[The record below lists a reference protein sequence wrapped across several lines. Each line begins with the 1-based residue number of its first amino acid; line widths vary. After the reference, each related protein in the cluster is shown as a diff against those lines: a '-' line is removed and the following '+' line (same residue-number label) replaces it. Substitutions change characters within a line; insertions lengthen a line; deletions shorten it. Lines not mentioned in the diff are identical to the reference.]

1 MVEPVKSTPALTTRL
16 ADPDIERVRRN
27 LETMISELKNKSRIV
42 TKILPDNAE
51 TFVSHGLGRRPVMM
65 AISPPRGAANA
76 GGSIRDFGD
85 KSPLTGAICDR
96 SQSILL
102 RTDGFG
108 SQITVDIEFT

>member
-1 MVEPVKSTPALTTRL
+1 MKFTVPLTTRL
-16 ADPDIERVRRN
+16 ADNDVERVRRN
-27 LETMISELKNKSRIV
+27 IETMILELQNQSRIV

-51 TFVSHGLGRRPVMM
+51 TFISHGLGRRPTMI

-102 RTDGFG
+102 RTDNFG
-108 SQITVDIEFT
+108 SAVTVDIEFT